1 MSLKDY
7 ENVIIKAHDMGAL
20 WPERCVRRE
29 DIASVEAKLGV
40 KFSEQILDFYTNC
53 GDMTISDKDVLW
65 LDPKDTEDRNFNL
78 LAVTLEA
85 REAGLAS
92 HLIPFFNTCDDD
104 GNIAYFDFSRMKD
117 GEPLVTIAYFGE
129 EGFVITSETDCD
141 FGAFLLKSLKNDPSV
156 SPPKIAKLT
165 EAQANGLLQYVEK
178 KDGKYFY
185 KITIPRIFFGGMIA
199 FGVVAMIIGIVQ
211 KEFFMIPGALVLIG
225 LMVFLI
231 YYYGRGNSIRNEYND
246 IVMRYGKDELV
257 RQMTS
262 DKATVFYLNKNDPYS
277 YIIGTEEYLILV
289 YDNIYPWESID
300 CVNIRKHV
308 FTQQEISYSYDQE
321 DRDRLIN
328 AYAVEIHFKSG
339 LTRNNLYVSLTPQ
352 DLSEFAEYLRTKV
365 PEVHRS

>member
-40 KFSEQILDFYTNC
+40 KFSEQMLDFYTNC

-117 GEPLVTIAYFGE
+117 GELLVTIAYFGE

-141 FGAFLLKSLKNDPSV
+141 FGAFLLKSLNNDPSV
-156 SPPKIAKLT
+156 SPPKIAKLA
-165 EAQANGLLQYVEK
+165 EDQAYGLLQYVEK
-178 KDGKYFY
+178 RDIKFFS
-185 KITIPRIFFGGMIA
+185 KITFPKIICGLFIA
-199 FGVVAMIIGIVQ
+199 FAAFVLIVGIVL
-211 KEFFMIPGALVLIG
+211 KEFWVILGAL
-225 LMVFLI
+225 FLTGMMAYFI
-231 YYYGRGNSIRNEYND
+231 YKLDHIQTLKNEYND
-246 IVMRYGKDELV
+246 IVKRYGKDELV

-262 DKATVFYLNKNDPYS
+262 DKATVFYLNKNDPQS
-277 YIIGTEEYLILV
+277 YVIGTEEYLILV

-308 FTQQEISYSYDQE
+308 FTQQEMNYSYDQE

-339 LTRNNLYVSLTPQ
+339 LTRSNLMISLVPE
-352 DLSEFAEYLRTKV
+352 DLSRFAEYLRTKV